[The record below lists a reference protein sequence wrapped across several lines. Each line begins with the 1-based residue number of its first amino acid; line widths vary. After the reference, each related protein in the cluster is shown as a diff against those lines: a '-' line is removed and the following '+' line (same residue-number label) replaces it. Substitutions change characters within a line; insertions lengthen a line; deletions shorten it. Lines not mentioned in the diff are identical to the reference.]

1 MTANGCV
8 LAGLLGTCLVGLGAN
23 AQADGLPSRGH
34 RPASDLFG
42 PSWRGYIVAEGP
54 ISADGGYWFRIVPA
68 QSIVATPSPSARPGD
83 LSTPLERQVLD
94 QINAGRVARGL
105 RPLTFAPALL
115 SIARSHS
122 KDQARRMMLSHQ
134 DSLGRSPGHRL
145 DAANIPWSRHAENV
159 AYAKGHA
166 DPCRVIVRTWL
177 NSPAHA
183 ANAFNPGFTETAVG
197 VAAAADGTMFVTQVS
212 IIR

>member
-68 QSIVATPSPSARPGD
+68 QSIVATPSPSARPGG
-83 LSTPLERQVLD
+83 PKHPAGAAGAGPD
-94 QINAGRVARGL
+94 QRRPRRSRTEAADVRSGFAVH
-105 RPLTFAPALL
+105 RPLPQQGPGPTHDAQPPGFPRPL
-115 SIARSHS
+115 S
-122 KDQARRMMLSHQ
+122 
-134 DSLGRSPGHRL
+134 RSPARCGQHPLVPPR
-145 DAANIPWSRHAENV
+145 R
-159 AYAKGHA
+159 KR
-166 DPCRVIVRTWL
+166 RVRQG
-177 NSPAHA
+177 P
-183 ANAFNPGFTETAVG
+183 
-197 VAAAADGTMFVTQVS
+197 
-212 IIR
+212 R